1 MKRVFDIPKFRIEEF
16 TSLVLDGEDI
26 KVYHLYINDTLYIV
40 SPKEITAFDINNDFA
55 VTGNLL
61 F

>member
-26 KVYHLYINDTLYIV
+26 KVYHLYINDTFIRA
-40 SPKEITAFDINNDFA
+40 SADKKEIMDMIKTRIEMEMG
-55 VTGNLL
+55 V
-61 F
+61 